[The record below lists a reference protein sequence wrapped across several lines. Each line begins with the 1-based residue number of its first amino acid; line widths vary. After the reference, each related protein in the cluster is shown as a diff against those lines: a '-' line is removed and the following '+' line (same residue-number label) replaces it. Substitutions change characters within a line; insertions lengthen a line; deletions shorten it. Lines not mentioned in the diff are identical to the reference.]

1 MIRINLLPPS
11 ARRRRRRQGGRDRL
25 MLPLMSLG
33 WAALLSAGYLWIA
46 ATEAE
51 IVELRAQKAALDQQ
65 RQDILRS
72 FDETALVVRERAL
85 QAERRALA
93 QLQGGRRTPAPL
105 LAELAEIVGAAGPD
119 APLDSP
125 FTARGPLWLTELRD
139 LGGGQWLMAASAADL
154 RDLTG
159 LLRRL
164 QASERLATAR
174 LEEYARDDT
183 GRLALRIT
191 FAVRGDD
198 PPNGRQ

>member
-25 MLPLMSLG
+25 MLPLMSIA

-51 IVELRAQKAALDQQ
+51 VATLRAQKAALDQQ

-85 QAERRALA
+85 QAERQALA
-93 QLQGGRRTPAPL
+93 QLGAGRRTPAPL
-105 LAELAEIVGAAGPD
+105 LVELAAIVGTAGPD

-139 LGGGQWLMAASAADL
+139 LGGGQWAMAASAADL
-154 RDLTG
+154 PDVTG

-164 QASERLATAR
+164 QASERLASAR
-174 LEEYARDDT
+174 LEEYARDET

-191 FAVRGDD
+191 LGVRPGE
-198 PPNGRQ
+198 PANGRQ